1 MKKILLLLLTIFTIS
16 AATAQGNNLK
26 FNRALYED
34 YSINLTSGY
43 DYKTLSNAFTVP
55 TDKVWKVTSL
65 TGSITSTN
73 QYLAP
78 DVGISKNGV
87 GSFSVNVNSYSQ
99 KTLWLPSGSYDIRC
113 HSTSQSGNY
122 KVLLSGVEFN
132 LVQ

>member
-1 MKKILLLLLTIFTIS
+1 MKKTLLFLLTIFTFS
-16 AATAQGNNLK
+16 LVSAQGNLQ

-34 YSINLTSGY
+34 YSINVTSAY
-43 DYKTLSNAFTVP
+43 DYKTLTNAFTVP

-65 TGSITSTN
+65 TGSITSIN
-73 QYLAP
+73 QYIAG

-87 GSFSVNVNSYSQ
+87 GSFSVNITGHTQ

-113 HSTSQSGNY
+113 YSAGQNGNY